1 MLLRSIL
8 SLCVLLLCVASSQA
22 QISFRQG
29 SFGAALPAF
38 GGFSPGAGATI
49 GPLPGGGFF
58 FRQGSA
64 PLALPQFG
72 GFAPG
77 VGITIGPFAGGIG
90 FNQGGAPA
98 ALPAFGGFNPNAGAN
113 INFGGGNGG
122 GNNGGGG
129 NGGGGNAAA
138 NQAEGVLSSSQPPRK
153 NPYTRRAERAE
164 AGGRNG
170 AARMYYRMA
179 IKRASGVEREQL
191 QARLDKL
198 K

>member
-8 SLCVLLLCVASSQA
+8 SLCALLLCVASSQA

-29 SFGAALPAF
+29 SFGAAIPAF

-49 GPLPGGGFF
+49 GPLPGGGWF

-64 PLALPQFG
+64 PLAVPAFG
-72 GFAPG
+72 GYAPG
-77 VGITIGPFAGGIG
+77 VGITIGPFAGGTG

-113 INFGGGNGG
+113 INFGDGNGG

-129 NGGGGNAAA
+129 NGGGGINAAG
-138 NQAEGVLSSSQPPRK
+138 QRRLRLDI
-153 NPYTRRAERAE
+153 RRAQRAE
-164 AGGRNG
+164 AAGRDVT
-170 AARMYYRMA
+170 ARMHYRMA

-191 QARLDKL
+191 QAKLDKL